1 MIQIRSDER
10 VEQLGKM
17 AEGGGSSL
25 PELEPEPKEFADSEE
40 GEFQAMDHGSDDVPV
55 DNDFPAS
62 LQFDTN
68 SPPPAATLPLS
79 PQAQADTVTYSGP
92 VEGTV
97 LEVKPR
103 GQSKLQAFKHWSH
116 NQVKCT
122 RQLLNEKLGR
132 SAKTVDVAVESQVET
147 LRNTQKKFTH
157 LLFLSQQLATSMQ
170 GVADTQRA
178 LSENFA
184 FLSVKAPELGIEFD
198 ASSKIQKAQS
208 KHSDEL
214 VRVLTAFHQK
224 MDTLVHKTMEDT
236 LLTVKQYEAA
246 RLSYDASRTAVEKA
260 QESPPTTPNSQAKY
274 EAMVAEFESE
284 KAQFERLRSDLDMK
298 LKLLNSNK
306 VCCGNGNLDLLTV

>member
-1 MIQIRSDER
+1 
-10 VEQLGKM
+10 M
-17 AEGGGSSL
+17 AEGGMSL
-25 PELEPEPKEFADSEE
+25 PEVEPKEIAHSEE
-40 GEFQAMDHGSDDVPV
+40 GELQAMDLGSDDVPV
-55 DNDFPAS
+55 DGDLPAS

-68 SPPPAATLPLS
+68 TSPPLSEPPILPLEP

-92 VEGTV
+92 VEGAV

-116 NQVKCT
+116 YQMKCT

-132 SAKTVDVAVESQVET
+132 SAKTVDLGVESQVET

-157 LLFLSQQLATSMQ
+157 LLYLSQQLANSMQ
-170 GVADTQRA
+170 SVADTQRA

-184 FLSVKAPELGIEFD
+184 FLSVKSPELSIEFD
-198 ASSKIQKAQS
+198 SSSKIQKVQS
-208 KHSDEL
+208 RRSDEL
-214 VRVLTAFHQK
+214 VRVLLAFHQK

-260 QESPPTTPNSQAKY
+260 QEAPPTTPNGQAKF
-274 EAMVAEFESE
+274 EAMVAEFEAE
-284 KAQFERLRSDLDMK
+284 KAQFERLRSDLDIK

-306 VCCGNGNLDLLTV
+306 VRVLCE